1 MISIVVQRGEGDL
14 PGEDI
19 VEPLLTS
26 IPAALSRGRAEL
38 DAGEDAGRVSIEC
51 RYQVTARPGQLI
63 RIVDARQ
70 GESWLGQIV
79 AVTHDPIPGGAV
91 TRLEI
96 RRPL

>member
-19 VEPLLTS
+19 VESLLCS
-26 IPAALSRGRAEL
+26 LAPALSRGQAEL
-38 DAGEDAGRVSIEC
+38 DNGTEASSVSIEC
-51 RYQVTARPGQLI
+51 RYQVGARPGQLA
-63 RIVDARQ
+63 RIVDAEQ
-70 GESWLGQIV
+70 GAIWRGKV
-79 AVTHDPIPGGAV
+79 TAVTHEAVPGGAV